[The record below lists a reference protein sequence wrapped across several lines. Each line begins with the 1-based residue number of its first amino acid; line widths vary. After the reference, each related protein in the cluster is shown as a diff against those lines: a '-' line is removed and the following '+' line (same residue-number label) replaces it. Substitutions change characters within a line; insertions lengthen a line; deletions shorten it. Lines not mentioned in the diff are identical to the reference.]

1 MVKMNKNM
9 IGAVVIAVIALA
21 ILLQGCTETAAP
33 APAAPAPAPAAP
45 APVMVSGL
53 ACSGSSIAGTVT
65 NVIGE
70 AVDVTSLRVLVN
82 GQVIEPE
89 LLGCDK
95 AALRPGDSTSCA
107 SLNGILPVSGEN
119 TVDVVMG
126 SETGQAS
133 ITC

>member
-1 MVKMNKNM
+1 
-9 IGAVVIAVIALA
+9 
-21 ILLQGCTETAAP
+21 
-33 APAAPAPAPAAP
+33 
-45 APVMVSGL
+45 MVSGL

-65 NVIGE
+65 NVVDQ

-95 AALRPGDSTSCA
+95 SSLQPGDSTNCA

-133 ITC
+133 VTC